1 VTRHTLTAVLVALLA
16 TMLAEAAP
24 ARAAAPRPGASSV
37 AQYVE
42 LVPTAAG
49 PKAPGVEVER
59 RLPLSPEAKRAL
71 EGAPKATAVALL
83 AVATS
88 STYGAPSR
96 LGTGTSGPI
105 ARETRATSQSPA
117 GNRESLEAI
126 AAAVAPAG
134 DMRMI
139 GLLVILAAT
148 TVAAGAFS
156 LRRRL

>member
-16 TMLAEAAP
+16 MMLAEAAP

-148 TVAAGAFS
+148 TVAAGALS

>member
-1 VTRHTLTAVLVALLA
+1 MTRHTLTAVLVALLA
-16 TMLAEAAP
+16 MMLAEAAP

>member
-1 VTRHTLTAVLVALLA
+1 MTRRTLTAVLVALLA
-16 TMLAEAAP
+16 TTFAKAAP

-49 PKAPGVEVER
+49 PKAPGVEREQ
-59 RLPLSPEAKRAL
+59 RLPLSREAKRAL
-71 EGAPKATAVALL
+71 ERAPKATAAALL
-83 AVATS
+83 TVATS

-96 LGTGTSGPI
+96 LGSGASGRI
-105 ARETRATSQSPA
+105 ARDTRATTPSPA

-134 DMRMI
+134 DARMI

-148 TVAAGAFS
+148 TVAAGALS

>member
-1 VTRHTLTAVLVALLA
+1 VLVALLA
-16 TMLAEAAP
+16 TTLAEAAP
-24 ARAAAPRPGASSV
+24 ARAATPRPGASSV

-49 PKAPGVEVER
+49 PKAPGVEKER
-59 RLPLSPEAKRAL
+59 RLPLSPAAKRAL

-83 AVATS
+83 TVATS

-96 LGTGTSGPI
+96 LRTGASGRI
-105 ARETRATSQSPA
+105 ARDTRATTQSPA

-134 DMRMI
+134 DTRMI

-148 TVAAGAFS
+148 TVAAGALS